1 MTLAIRTWIIVA
13 LVTLA
18 GAAGAAPATSVGY
31 QYARFPGPDGRVI
44 ELSIWYPSET
54 PASLQPFGP
63 FEQTVAKNG
72 AVAGTALPLVVISHG
87 TGGSFGGHYDT
98 AQALARSGFVVAALS
113 HPGDNFQDRSDS
125 FTWRNFVERPRQLS
139 ATIDYMLTAWG
150 ERDRIDATRVGVFGH
165 SAGGFTALASVGGAL
180 ELARGVRF
188 CREHP
193 EDWGCARARAK
204 NVKFSSE
211 DGTAASWAADPR
223 IKAIGV
229 AAPAAANMFTP
240 ESLARITVPVQLWEA
255 QNDRIVSNG
264 IIGPALAKPPELHVV
279 PNAGHFDF
287 LAPCS
292 PALAARIPEICES
305 PPGFDRAAFHEELNR
320 EIAAFFAAALE
331 VK

>member
-13 LVTLA
+13 LMTLA
-18 GAAGAAPATSVGY
+18 GAASAAPSVGY

-44 ELSIWYPSET
+44 ELSIWYPSDA
-54 PASLQPFGP
+54 PATLQPFGP

-113 HPGDNFQDRSDS
+113 HAGDNFQDRGDS

-139 ATIDYMLTAWG
+139 ATMDYMLTAWG
-150 ERDRIDATRVGVFGH
+150 ERGRVDAARIGVFGH
-165 SAGGFTALASVGGAL
+165 SAGGFTALASVGGIP
-180 ELARGVRF
+180 EIARGAAF

-193 EDWGCARARAK
+193 DDWGCERARAK
-204 NVKFSSE
+204 NVRFGSE
-211 DGTAASWAADPR
+211 TATPPTWTTDRR
-223 IKAIGV
+223 IKAIAI
-229 AAPAAANMFTP
+229 AAPAVGPMFSP

-264 IIGPALAKPPELHVV
+264 IVGPGLAKPPELHVV

-287 LAPCS
+287 LAPCG

-305 PPGFDRAAFHEELNR
+305 RPGFDRAAFHEEFNR
-320 EIAAFFAAALE
+320 EITVFFAGALE